1 VNPIAFLWSLIIV
14 HQISIWSSH
23 KWDGVVDASSGT
35 MDISRSECI
44 LEAELI
50 GMSVEILYVDL

>member
-1 VNPIAFLWSLIIV
+1 MNPIAFLQSLIIV
-14 HQISIWSSH
+14 HQSSIWSQH
-23 KWDGVVDASSGT
+23 KWDGLVETSSGT

-50 GMSVEILYVDL
+50 GISVEI

>member
-1 VNPIAFLWSLIIV
+1 MNVNSRAFLQSLIIV
-14 HQISIWSSH
+14 HQISIWSQH
-23 KWDGVVDASSGT
+23 KWGGVVETSSGT

-50 GMSVEILYVDL
+50 GISIEI

>member
-1 VNPIAFLWSLIIV
+1 MNVNSRAFLQSVIIV
-14 HQISIWSSH
+14 HQISIWSQH
-23 KWDGVVDASSGT
+23 KWGGVVETSSGT

-50 GMSVEILYVDL
+50 GISIEI